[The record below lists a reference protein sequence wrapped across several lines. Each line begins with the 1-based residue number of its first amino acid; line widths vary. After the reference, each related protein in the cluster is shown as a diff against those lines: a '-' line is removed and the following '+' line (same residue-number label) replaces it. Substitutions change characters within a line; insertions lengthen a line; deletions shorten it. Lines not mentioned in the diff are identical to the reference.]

1 MKAFIYINSSSGSG
15 KANIYYTDYLKNF
28 ISENFNESIVINIP
42 CENSEYIIEEKD
54 NNESNTIFIIGGDGT
69 VSLSIENILK
79 YSKIETLNI
88 PIYICPFG
96 SGNGLAKNFNL
107 DPYNI
112 QLKNKKY
119 ISPMFLNNNYDSN
132 ISDISDTSKL
142 SFLLQTWGIISDI
155 DIDTEYLR
163 RIGDLRFYYG
173 ILKSVMFPKY
183 YNGDINITLND
194 NTTDNTELN
203 ITGDILLFCATNG
216 KWISKDFKLAAYSD
230 IFDNDIDI
238 LIIRKKLSFYE
249 RIKLIYHLINENIE
263 ELDFVEYYKAKSY
276 KLKINDN
283 KSLIV
288 RDGEVHKSDN
298 INVVRGDNRFL
309 FYHN

>member
-1 MKAFIYINSSSGSG
+1 MKAFIYINPSSGNG
-15 KANIYYTDYLKNF
+15 KANIYYNNYLKNF
-28 ISENFNESIVINIP
+28 VSDNFDESTVINIP
-42 CENSEYIIEEKD
+42 CCNSEYIIEDKD
-54 NNESNTIFIIGGDGT
+54 NNENNTIFIVGGDGT

-79 YSKIETLNI
+79 YSEIESLNI

-112 QLKNKKY
+112 KLKDKKY
-119 ISPMFLNNNYDSN
+119 ISPMFLNNNYDTSN
-132 ISDISDTSKL
+132 F

-183 YNGDINITLND
+183 YNGDINITLNND
-194 NTTDNTELN
+194 TTDNIN
-203 ITGDILLFCATNG
+203 ITGDFFLFCATNG
-216 KWISKDFKLAAYSD
+216 PWVSKDFKLAVLSD

-238 LIIRKKLSFYE
+238 LIIRKRLSFSE
-249 RIKLIYHLINENIE
+249 RVKLLYHLVNENIE
-263 ELDFVEYYKAKSY
+263 DLDFVEYYKAKSY

-283 KSLIV
+283 NSLIV
-288 RDGEVHKSDN
+288 RDGEVYNSNYIDVIRSNNK
-298 INVVRGDNRFL
+298 FL
-309 FYHN
+309 FYYN